1 MINKICENCH
11 QMFLAKGWKY
21 KTCSRN
27 CDTELRNKKKFIKN
41 IHCCN
46 NCKKIFSDKRFN
58 KNKFCSLKCSCE
70 YDVLNRYGNGLDNRL
85 EKKCKGCKK
94 LLPNNKEYFHVRKY
108 EKYERTESV
117 CKSCV
122 IIRNEKNRKKRENM
136 GIYYDRAYEY
146 KKRRIKRK
154 ILKAKELGI
163 SYESWC
169 FILTLKKE
177 ILTKRKLL
185 KDLKSRLNKFNPR
198 LIKKDLNWYKEYYK
212 ISINSWKEL
221 TKDKPNE
228 DALIYRIRYKYD
240 TEFNLKERL
249 RNQLTKQKKKYPN
262 LDYAIRQAASKNQN
276 TKYLDILGYSKEEL
290 KNHLEKKFT
299 KDMTWEAFRNGEI
312 HIDHIKPQSLFNLKD
327 INDIK
332 ECWSLNNLQP
342 LWAKDNIAKSNK
354 YKER

>member
-1 MINKICENCH
+1 MKICSTCNEKKSLKEYYFKNLKRVSGENYKYLYSSCKDCYINKARKN
-11 QMFLAKGWKY
+11 Y
-21 KTCSRN
+21 KTRTSQQVIKYA
-27 CDTELRNKKKFIKN
+27 EQKN
-41 IHCCN
+41 I
-46 NCKKIFSDKRFN
+46 S
-58 KNKFCSLKCSCE
+58 
-70 YDVLNRYGNGLDNRL
+70 
-85 EKKCKGCKK
+85 
-94 LLPNNKEYFHVRKY
+94 
-108 EKYERTESV
+108 
-117 CKSCV
+117 
-122 IIRNEKNRKKRENM
+122 
-136 GIYYDRAYEY
+136 
-146 KKRRIKRK
+146 RK
-154 ILKAKELGI
+154 IRRRKIKAKELRI

-177 ILTKRKLL
+177 ISTKRKSL
-185 KDLKSRLNKFNPR
+185 KSLQSRLNKFNPK

-212 ISINSWKEL
+212 ISTNSWKEL

-249 RNQLTKQKKKYPN
+249 RNQLKKQKKKYPN

-290 KNHLEKKFT
+290 KNHLEKQFT
-299 KDMTWEAFRNGEI
+299 KDMTWKAFRNGDI

-332 ECWSLNNLQP
+332 KCWSLNNLQP

>member
-11 QMFLAKGWKY
+11 QMFLARGWKY

-27 CDTELRNKKKFIKN
+27 CDYQLRAKKKFIEN
-41 IHCCN
+41 IYSCD
-46 NCKKIFSDKRFN
+46 NCKKIFSDKRTN
-58 KNKFCSLKCSCE
+58 ENKFCSLKCSSE
-70 YDVLNRYGNGLDNRL
+70 YDVLNRYGCGLDNRL
-85 EKKCKGCKK
+85 EKECKSCKK
-94 LLPNNKEYFHVRKY
+94 ILPNNKEYFY
-108 EKYERTESV
+108 LEKNKKTRLN
-117 CKSCV
+117 CKECCV
-122 IIRNEKNRKKRENM
+122 QDNLKNRKKRKKL
-136 GIYYDRAYEY
+136 GLPHWSTEY
-146 KKRRIKRK
+146 RRK
-154 ILKAKELGI
+154 IKAKELGI
-163 SYESWC
+163 PYESWC
-169 FILTLKKE
+169 LVLKLKKE
-177 ILTKRKLL
+177 IYTKRKSL
-185 KDLKSRLNKFNPR
+185 KYLQSRLNKFNPK
-198 LIKKDLNWYKEYYK
+198 LIKKDANWYKEYYK
-212 ISINSWKEL
+212 ISTNSWKEL

-290 KNHLEKKFT
+290 KNHLEKQFT
-299 KDMTWEAFRNGEI
+299 KDMTWKAFRNGDI

-342 LWAKDNIAKSNK
+342 LWAKDNIVKSNK
-354 YKER
+354 YKEK